1 MDDLSTKLVI
11 VNFVLDPLT
20 YVLFKGSFRKK
31 LRLSLNELTEFI
43 GEVNISQ
50 KLKKQTARVE
60 DLAAEGR
67 NISAIGPAECSAQS
81 PVIRV
86 ADGPMIVDLAL
97 DSVTVANKNEA
108 VATDH

>member
-1 MDDLSTKLVI
+1 MDDLSNKLVI
-11 VNFVLDPLT
+11 VNFILDPLT

-50 KLKKQTARVE
+50 KLKKQTVRVE
-60 DLAAEGR
+60 DPAAKGR

-81 PVIRV
+81 PVIRG
-86 ADGPMIVDLAL
+86 ADGQMIVNLAL

-108 VATDH
+108 GATDH